1 MNRSLLGGI
10 AAVSML
16 WSGAAPAFTPES
28 GFWIAPAE
36 GGRGYSIEIQDNYI
50 FLAFY
55 VYDSQGRT
63 VWYTAQGNMNGNA
76 RFVAQLDGYANGQ
89 CLTCVT
95 PVNPQ
100 VGLGVGGNIEIVFD
114 TEVRGRLVLNGR
126 TINIERFNFALA
138 RGLSDIRAGSM
149 LGEWQAILDYSAVPS
164 VDSRYYGDVM
174 VFNRLRSSG
183 GVNYYEGCRPDNTV
197 TGTCSS
203 SALANRDA
211 SGFFDPASGRH
222 FIVIGNTSTTLAVYS
237 LTMGTYQF
245 DGTMKVCSRNLSSI
259 TAQCLNNGAITSQPV
274 RGFRTAS
281 RNFVQTGTGPA
292 SADPDPKSGAMV
304 AGLPM
309 AEDPAKA
316 GQASE
321 GFDPATLPAAALDAL
336 ARSMQR

>member
-16 WSGAAPAFTPES
+16 WSGAAQAFTPES

-138 RGLSDIRAGSM
+138 RGISDVRAGSM
-149 LGEWQAILDYSAVPS
+149 LGEWQAILDYSAIPS
-164 VDSRYYGDVM
+164 ADSRYYGEVM

-197 TGTCSS
+197 AGTCSAA
-203 SALANRDA
+203 ALANRDA
-211 SGFFDPASGRH
+211 SGFFDPGSGRH
-222 FIVIGNTSTTLAVYS
+222 FILVGNTSTTLAVYS

-259 TAQCLNNGAITSQPV
+259 TAQCLNNGAITSQRV

-281 RNFVQTGTGPA
+281 RNFVQTGSGPA
-292 SADPDPKSGAMV
+292 TAEPDPKSA
-304 AGLPM
+304 APSSGLPFF
-309 AEDPAKA
+309 EDPAKA
-316 GQASE
+316 AQTSA
-321 GFDPATLPAAALDAL
+321 GFDPATLPAATLDAL